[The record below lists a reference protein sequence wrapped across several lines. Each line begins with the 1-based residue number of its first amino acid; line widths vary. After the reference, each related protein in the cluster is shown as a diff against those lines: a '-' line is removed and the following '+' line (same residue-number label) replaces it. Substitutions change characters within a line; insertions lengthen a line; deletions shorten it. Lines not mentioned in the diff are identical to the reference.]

1 MLNDHIA
8 QTIGA
13 VKETFLITVDE
24 QPDEDMK
31 DTVSAFRLASM
42 PSY

>member
-1 MLNDHIA
+1 MNDHIA
-8 QTIGA
+8 RTTGA

-24 QPDEDMK
+24 QTDEDMK
-31 DTVSAFRLASM
+31 DTVNAFRLASI

>member
-1 MLNDHIA
+1 MLTDHTA
-8 QTIGA
+8 QTTGA

-24 QPDEDMK
+24 PTDEDMK
-31 DTVSAFRLASM
+31 DTVSTSHLAGI